1 MKLLDKLVLRELRSV
16 FGFSLAMF
24 FVLVFAGGP
33 LLKASTYLAQGV
45 SPGVVLKLLGLS
57 IPWVVGLTIPIG
69 TLLAMLIT
77 YGRLSSDSE
86 VVALYSGGVPIARI
100 IAPAIAVGLCISVL
114 GYLINDH
121 IETAAN
127 RQVDKLQNH
136 LLHEPGQ
143 TTHSID
149 WEERK
154 HGVLVAVVHVEKG
167 FDIHTQTMRQVLI
180 TLYHGKGA
188 APVAVIYADTA
199 KWQGGTRWQLANV
212 DIMQPGKSS
221 FTHFDTF
228 DSTRLD
234 SSLVVSALLAGR
246 MRSAVLSKT
255 PDEVAFLGSDVATF
269 DFSALYRQIVHL
281 KESGLGETM
290 QVRDA
295 EVQLWSK
302 LAWPLA
308 SLVFAMTGAVLG
320 MRTHNKSK
328 NTGWLLA
335 VGILFSYHVLYM
347 VMQSVAAS
355 GYWPAAPAVFLPD
368 LLFGLGAIYLIWI
381 G

>member
-1 MKLLDKLVLRELRSV
+1 MKLVDKLVFKELRSV

-45 SPGVVLKLLGLS
+45 APPVVLRLLGLS

-77 YGRLSSDSE
+77 YGRLASDSE
-86 VVALYSGGVPIARI
+86 IVALYSGGIPLTRI
-100 IAPAIAVGLCISVL
+100 VAPAIAIGLCISVI
-114 GYLINDH
+114 GYLINDNV
-121 IETAAN
+121 ETAAN

-136 LLHEPGQ
+136 LLHQPGQ
-143 TTHSID
+143 TTNSID
-149 WEERK
+149 WEERQ

-167 FDIHTQTMRQVLI
+167 FDIQTQTMRQVLI
-180 TLYHGKGA
+180 TLYHGNAA
-188 APVAVIYADTA
+188 APVAIIYADTA
-199 KWQGGTRWQLANV
+199 KWLGGTRWQLANV
-212 DIMQPGKSS
+212 DVMRPGKASLS
-221 FTHFDTF
+221 HFDTF
-228 DSTRLD
+228 DSTHLD
-234 SSLVVSALLAGR
+234 SSVIVSALLAGR
-246 MRSAVLSKT
+246 MRSAALSKT
-255 PDEVAFLGSDVATF
+255 PDEVAFLGSDVSTF

-281 KESGLGETM
+281 KASGMGETM

-302 LAWPLA
+302 FAWPFA
-308 SLVFAMTGAVLG
+308 SLVFAMIGAVLG

-355 GYWPAAPAVFLPD
+355 GYWPAAPAVFFPD
-368 LLFGLGAIYLIWI
+368 LLFGLGAIYLIWR